1 MDSNKRLV
9 FLGIWGA
16 TFAAMFGETIPQSF
30 QPLFIAGLGI
40 SPAVVGLVYNIR
52 NVEQTFL
59 RLIAGSLSDVFGRKK
74 LIYLGLGF
82 LTLVPFF
89 YYYSYD
95 AWFPLIAMFI
105 SGLGV
110 SIFFPPSEAYASS
123 LFPAE
128 KAGTAMGRYHM
139 SWATSSIIGPS
150 VGGFLVLFF
159 PDYRPIFLIAG
170 FLTGT
175 SLIIF
180 WLFTHSDTEHSNGEK
195 MSRETMRLLH
205 EFPATM
211 RRMLLNRR
219 VLVGSVAVF
228 SHAFCHWG
236 LITFIPLFAA
246 RLGFNEVSIGIA
258 LTANALLMAL
268 GLPIVGTMSDKVGR
282 FLPIVIGLFVSVAVF
297 WSIPAVTAP

>member
-1 MDSNKRLV
+1 ML
-9 FLGIWGA
+9 
-16 TFAAMFGETIPQSF
+16 
-30 QPLFIAGLGI
+30 
-40 SPAVVGLVYNIR
+40 
-52 NVEQTFL
+52 
-59 RLIAGSLSDVFGRKK
+59 
-74 LIYLGLGF
+74 
-82 LTLVPFF
+82 
-89 YYYSYD
+89 
-95 AWFPLIAMFI
+95 I

-268 GLPIVGTMSDKVGR
+268 GLPIVGTMSDKVGL
-282 FLPIVIGLFVSVAVF
+282 FLPIVIRLFVSVAVF
-297 WSIPAVTAP
+297 WSIPAVTAPWMLVFVMALLGFCAVLEFPMSQAVTMEALPIKDRGSATGVWRMMMSLGGTLGIFAESYILSVSSIEWIFYFCAVFSLLAGLVIVAMRNYFNA